1 MGDRNGGKK
10 LGFTRLTDPTPRQN
24 LGSPAKGS
32 TFSEFHFKKNTTLKG
47 QEYQGRSQRSVKIR
61 I

>member
-32 TFSEFHFKKNTTLKG
+32 TFSEFHLKKNTTLKG